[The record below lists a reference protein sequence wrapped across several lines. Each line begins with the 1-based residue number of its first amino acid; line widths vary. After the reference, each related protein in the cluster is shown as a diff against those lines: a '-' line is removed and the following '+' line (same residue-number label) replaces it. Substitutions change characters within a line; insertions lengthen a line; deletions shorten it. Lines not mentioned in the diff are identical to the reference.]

1 MCLGYWGNGKKTS
14 VATADSVVER
24 RVVSVFGK
32 LAGVGRERID
42 HIRTYKIFLCI
53 LVKIPS
59 KCYFSFTTLVFP
71 ISSSFLS
78 NRKLLKVFE

>member
-42 HIRTYKIFLCI
+42 RSFQHKKHQKYI
-53 LVKIPS
+53 L
-59 KCYFSFTTLVFP
+59 
-71 ISSSFLS
+71 
-78 NRKLLKVFE
+78 E